1 MKLQVHYSNPRFFA
15 ATHEHYCCFIV
26 QRAGL
31 VKLKKVLRAVHKQ
44 FSCPPPEVL
53 SEKSV
58 DLYLEDPDFD
68 EDKLREMI
76 KSATSAEQVVNYAL
90 HSRRKEGS
98 AILKAGGSV
107 KIESDSPAASKPSS
121 ALSSCKIPDRCL
133 PGAGAEAENGLYS
146 IVYEN
151 LYYLVAQVLYLP
163 PLCSFSEHPNCP
175 AGASYSHSSLCF
187 GL

>member
-1 MKLQVHYSNPRFFA
+1 MESPWTPKLPLLFLLHCNIHPWNFKFIILILGLA

-68 EDKLREMI
+68 EEKLRDMI
-76 KSATSAEQVVNYAL
+76 KSCTSAEQVVNYAL

-98 AILKAGGSV
+98 TISKSGALV
-107 KIESDSPAASKPSS
+107 KIESDAPAASK
-121 ALSSCKIPDRCL
+121 ASSCKISDRCL
-133 PGAGAEAENGLYS
+133 SGAGDEAENGPY
-146 IVYEN
+146 ITVYEN

-163 PLCSFSEHPNCP
+163 PLC
-175 AGASYSHSSLCF
+175 L
-187 GL
+187 L